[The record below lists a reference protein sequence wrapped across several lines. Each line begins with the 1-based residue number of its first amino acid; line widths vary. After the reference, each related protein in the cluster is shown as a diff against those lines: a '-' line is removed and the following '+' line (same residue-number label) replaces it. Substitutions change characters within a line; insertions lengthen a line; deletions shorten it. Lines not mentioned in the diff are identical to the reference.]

1 MNQQEMKEL
10 LKQHGY
16 YVFGTGYVARMLYRA
31 LQKQGLLNNLQA
43 FCRSKTTSGETF
55 LDVPVIS
62 AEEALR
68 SGKPVLLGIHDG
80 SSSTVPHADRM
91 IRVYPYLKDWLFGEP
106 LKREQ
111 TINIEEIRR
120 KQPEDQYW
128 IAARYA
134 GIEGIAENDPKK
146 KEIYL
151 RAMSMHCSRE
161 TAQRRLE
168 LLKTLMSEAEKNGLD
183 PGRPVILDAELR
195 IIDGLHRL
203 AVAAWLNIEKIQAD
217 IYPVSDVFTELFGE
231 NNRLSEVV
239 LRKNGFTEPEIAYLK
254 ECKRKCG

>member
-31 LQKQGLLNNLQA
+31 LEKQGLLNNLQA
-43 FCRSKTTSGETF
+43 FCRSRTMPGETF
-55 LDVPVIS
+55 LGVPVIS
-62 AEEALR
+62 AEEAVQ

-80 SSSTVPHADRM
+80 GSSTVPHADRM
-91 IRVYPYLKDWLFGEP
+91 IRVYPYLKGWLFGEP
-106 LKREQ
+106 PKRQQ
-111 TINIEEIRR
+111 TINTEEIRQ

-151 RAMSMHCSRE
+151 RTMSMHCSKE

-168 LLKTLMSEAEKNGLD
+168 SLKLLMSEAEKNGLD
-183 PGRPVILDAELR
+183 PDRPIALDADLR

-203 AVAAWLNIEKIQAD
+203 AVAAWLNIEEIQAD

-231 NNRLSEVV
+231 NNRLSEAT
-239 LRKNGFTEPEIAYLK
+239 LRKNGFSDAEIAYLR